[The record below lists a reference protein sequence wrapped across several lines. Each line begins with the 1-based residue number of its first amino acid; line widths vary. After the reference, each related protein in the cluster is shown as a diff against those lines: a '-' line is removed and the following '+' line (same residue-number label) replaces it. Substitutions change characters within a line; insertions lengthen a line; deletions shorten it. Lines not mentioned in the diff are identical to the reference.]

1 MYFKS
6 EYHPVKTLG
15 QGSFGMVHLA
25 IKKSNGLKVVY
36 KIIKKGYLPFYTLES
51 SPPPECHSTEI
62 STLYGKYAGA
72 GCMSPRPQSLL
83 LPPEIKIQEYL
94 SQPGYGSL
102 YVPRVIDYI
111 ITTRVYVLIM
121 EYLGEDWMDLDEY
134 MTKHGKVS
142 MDKARL
148 IIKEVVT
155 ALLSLKKLG
164 ILHGDVLGRN
174 ILYNGKTGGVKLIDF
189 GITEPLE
196 GWNQDNSAQ
205 ARYSGP
211 ASGSSGGRP
220 KVRPTEIRYIKNVGY
235 LLYLLLTSG
244 DPFKNLNIPQEEFA
258 KELRNRLDNP
268 ESQPAVDAV
277 DLISVLFGYG
287 SSQMVSIE
295 DMLDHPFFTSQ

>member
-1 MYFKS
+1 
-6 EYHPVKTLG
+6 
-15 QGSFGMVHLA
+15 
-25 IKKSNGLKVVY
+25 
-36 KIIKKGYLPFYTLES
+36 
-51 SPPPECHSTEI
+51 
-62 STLYGKYAGA
+62 
-72 GCMSPRPQSLL
+72 
-83 LPPEIKIQEYL
+83 
-94 SQPGYGSL
+94 
-102 YVPRVIDYI
+102 
-111 ITTRVYVLIM
+111 M

-205 ARYSGP
+205 ARIFRVQHQDRQED
-211 ASGSSGGRP
+211 RP

-244 DPFKNLNIPQEEFA
+244 DHSKI
-258 KELRNRLDNP
+258 
-268 ESQPAVDAV
+268 
-277 DLISVLFGYG
+277 
-287 SSQMVSIE
+287 
-295 DMLDHPFFTSQ
+295 